1 MTAAQPFQNTAVLT
15 VPEMYR
21 ADSLAIEGGVPGLTL
36 MENAGRAIADHIL
49 TRWEKQETAI
59 LCGPGN
65 NGGDGFV
72 VARLLSDQGWPV
84 RIVSLAPVTSFKGD
98 ALANAER
105 WDGPFVEARGG
116 DDLGAATLVVDALF
130 GAGLSK
136 EVDGIAAE
144 LLAAVRGKTVIA
156 VDVPS
161 GVHGDTGAV
170 LGYAAEADL
179 TVTFFRKKPGHLLMP
194 GRALCGDICVADIG
208 IPESVLDTIAPQQAE
223 NGPDLWRDAL
233 RWPRPG
239 DHKYSR
245 GYALIVGGPVLTG
258 ASRLA
263 ARAAQRT
270 GAGAVGLAAP
280 VDAQTIYKVALES
293 VMIQPFRDTASL
305 RDLVENEKLDA
316 VLLGPGAG
324 LVTSTRERAAM
335 ALRSGQP
342 MVLDADALSVFE
354 GAPELLFD
362 SVKGPVILTP
372 HEGEFSRLFPDLSG
386 GRLIRTRAA
395 AARSNSVVL
404 LKGFDT
410 TIAAPDG
417 RLAIN
422 RNAPPDLA
430 TAGAGDV
437 LAGIIVALMAQGM
450 DAFLAAC
457 AGCWIHAAAADKFGP
472 GLIAEDLVG
481 LIPAVLRDLRGI

>member
-1 MTAAQPFQNTAVLT
+1 MTAVQRFRETALLT
-15 VPEMYR
+15 VAEMYR

-36 MENAGRAIADHIL
+36 MENAGRAIAERIMA
-49 TRWEKQETAI
+49 RWPSQETVI

-72 VARLLSDQGWPV
+72 VARLLSEQGWPV
-84 RIVSLAPVTSFKGD
+84 RVVSLVARSAFKGD
-98 ALANAER
+98 AQANAER
-105 WDGPFVEARGG
+105 WDGPFVEASGAA
-116 DDLGAATLVVDALF
+116 DLGEATLVLDALF

-136 EVDGIAAE
+136 DVEGVAAE
-144 LLAAVRGKTVIA
+144 LLSAAKGRTVVA

-170 LGYAAEADL
+170 LGVAAEAAL

-194 GRALCGDICVADIG
+194 GRSLCGEVCVADIG
-208 IPESVLDTIAPQQAE
+208 IPDTVLESIAPQQVE
-223 NGPDLWRDAL
+223 NGPDLWKEDL
-233 RWPRPG
+233 RWPGPG

-245 GYALIVGGPVLTG
+245 GYALVVGGPVLTG
-258 ASRLA
+258 AARLA
-263 ARAAQRT
+263 ARAAQRA

-280 VDAQTIYKVALES
+280 VDAQTIYKVSLES

-316 VLLGPGAG
+316 VLMGPGAG
-324 LVTSTRERAAM
+324 LVTATRERASM
-335 ALRSGQP
+335 ALRSARAA
-342 MVLDADALSVFE
+342 VLDADALSVYE
-354 GAPELLFD
+354 GAPDLLFD
-362 SVKGPVILTP
+362 SVRGPVILTP
-372 HEGEFSRLFPDLSG
+372 HEGEFCRLFPDLSG
-386 GRLIRTRAA
+386 GRLLRVRAA
-395 AARSNSVVL
+395 AARSNCVIL

-437 LAGIIVALMAQGM
+437 LAGIVVALMAQGLEP
-450 DAFLAAC
+450 FLAAC
-457 AGCWIHAAAADKFGP
+457 AGCWIHGAAAAKFGP
-472 GLIAEDLVG
+472 GLIAEDLVE
-481 LIPAVLRDLRGI
+481 LIPAVLRDLRNG